1 MLFAEPFTITD
12 ATESSFDAA
21 CAVKPFSRFFVA
33 MFTFLIV
40 FSLTSSNV
48 TFAIT
53 VFVDMSLTPLGSD
66 KFTVYSVSFVIP
78 LTFIFTG
85 IYDIF
90 SSVASS
96 L

>member
-1 MLFAEPFTITD
+1 MAECTKFPIFCNIRHRSDSLCIFTNPD
-12 ATESSFDAA
+12 SQF
-21 CAVKPFSRFFVA
+21 
-33 MFTFLIV
+33 
-40 FSLTSSNV
+40 V

-66 KFTVYSVSFVIP
+66 RFTVYSVSFVIP